1 MLGCFLQTKEPLAL
15 VTNMDSYFQVTPPD
29 CSLYSQDKFEFP
41 VHKEVLYQTK
51 VMCDMIKSTN
61 VKDYSIDYS
70 KIEIICPSLA
80 KEDLQV
86 IVNFLYTG
94 KIYGLNHDKFD
105 HIASILNKLF
115 GFPSIFDKSND
126 NQQIQHPN
134 YQTSN
139 SLNPKSILKKEVLE
153 GYEGLKV
160 IKEEIKEY
168 DYYEVVSTF
177 YLWSDQK
184 INPLLKGHSTSM
196 LFHFVHWIK

>member
-94 KIYGLNHDKFD
+94 KIYGLNQYRFD
-105 HIASILNKLF
+105 QISSILNKLF
-115 GFPSIFDKSND
+115 GFPPIFDKSND
-126 NQQIQHPN
+126 NQQIQYPN

-139 SLNPKSILKKEVLE
+139 SLNPKSILKNEVLE
-153 GYEGLKV
+153 GLV
-160 IKEEIKEY
+160 IKEESKEY
-168 DYYEVVSTF
+168 DYYEAVSTF
-177 YLWSDQK
+177 YLWSDHK
-184 INPLLKGHSTSM
+184 IDPLT
-196 LFHFVHWIK
+196 

>member
-80 KEDLQV
+80 REDLQV

-94 KIYGLNHDKFD
+94 KIYGLNPNKFD
-105 HIASILNKLF
+105 QIASILNKLF
-115 GFPSIFDKSND
+115 GFPSIFEKSND
-126 NQQIQHPN
+126 NQQIQYPN
-134 YQTSN
+134 YKTSN

-177 YLWSDQK
+177 YLCQITK
-184 INPLLKGHSTSM
+184 LTHLLKY
-196 LFHFVHWIK
+196 LLN

>member
-70 KIEIICPSLA
+70 KIEIICPSLT

-94 KIYGLNHDKFD
+94 KIYGLNQDKFD
-105 HIASILNKLF
+105 QISSILNKLF
-115 GFPSIFDKSND
+115 GFPSIFDKSKD
-126 NQQIQHPN
+126 NQQIQYPN
-134 YQTSN
+134 YQTNN
-139 SLNPKSILKKEVLE
+139 SLNPKSILKNEVQ
-153 GYEGLKV
+153 EGLV

-177 YLWSDQK
+177 YLWSDYK
-184 INPLLKGHSTSM
+184 IDPLT
-196 LFHFVHWIK
+196 